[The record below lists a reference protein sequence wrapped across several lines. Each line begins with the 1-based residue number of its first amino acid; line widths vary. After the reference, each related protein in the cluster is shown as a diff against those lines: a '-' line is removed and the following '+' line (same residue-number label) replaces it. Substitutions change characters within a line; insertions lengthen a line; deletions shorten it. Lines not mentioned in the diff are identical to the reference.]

1 MDNNNAS
8 TLTMRGTSMATPI
21 VSGNA
26 ALVRE
31 YFRRGFYPTG
41 TPNKENEMKSPSSSL
56 IRGAIVHSATPLNG
70 NVNYDYKGNVL
81 DLSKES
87 YPNAWNGYGLMTLQN
102 VLYFPESN
110 FKLFVKDR
118 IEISNEKSDKFCVK
132 FKKASGSVKVTLV
145 WNDPPSTP
153 YAAVSLI
160 NNLDL
165 LVYDQHEHFGNNRV
179 DTRNTVEQVLIPE
192 VKFNQT
198 ITIIVKGTHIPVGP
212 QKYTLIITG
221 NDFEMVDEC
230 EIPFV
235 IFSLGFLFDIFSYT
249 SFALIFIGLIIG
261 LCIFLV
267 SRIIKNKSNKLQRIN
282 PLSETD
288 ETQMIQRS
296 ELESQ
301 INQQETEL
309 EENVYFE

>member
-1 MDNNNAS
+1 
-8 TLTMRGTSMATPI
+8 MATPI

-41 TPNKENEMKSPSSSL
+41 KPNKENEMKSPSSSL
-56 IRGAIVHSATPLNG
+56 IRGSIVHSASPLNG
-70 NVNYDYKGNVL
+70 NVNYDYKGSLL

-118 IEISNEKSDKFCVK
+118 IDISNAKSDKFCVK
-132 FKKASGSVKVTLV
+132 FKKPSGSVKVTLV

-165 LVYDQHEHFGNNRV
+165 LVYDDHEHHGNNRV
-179 DTRNTVEQVLIPE
+179 DTRNTVEQVLIPN

-198 ITIIVKGTHIPVGP
+198 LTIIVQGTHIPIGP
-212 QKYTLIITG
+212 QKYSLIITG

-235 IFSLGFLFDIFSYT
+235 IFSLGFLFDIFSYA
-249 SFALIFIGLIIG
+249 SFALIFIGLMIG
-261 LCIFLV
+261 LAIFVV
-267 SRIIKNKSNKLQRIN
+267 SRIIKNKSKKLQRITEN
-282 PLSETD
+282 D
-288 ETQMIQRS
+288 ETQMIQIQP
-296 ELESQ
+296 LEAQ
-301 INQQETEL
+301 EL